1 MSDLEKLLAE
11 ATPGPWNAHPSTPED
26 GYECFWIVA
35 RKPMGLATHGFSI
48 VDIATADGPQNET
61 RKANARLIALAP
73 SLAAAL
79 LVAEKALRDIDDRI
93 EKAASCHHNADEWDD
108 RTLDG
113 DLTIMDWVMSPVRAA
128 LSEIAKLTGGGE

>member
-1 MSDLEKLLAE
+1 MKILEKLLAE

-35 RKPMGLATHGFSI
+35 RKPMGLATYGFSI

-79 LVAEKALRDIDDRI
+79 LVAEKALREISRQKKTDELETEYDV
-93 EKAASCHHNADEWDD
+93 ECADFEGGYDACVD
-108 RTLDG
+108 TA
-113 DLTIMDWVMSPVRAA
+113 RAA
-128 LSEIAKLTGGGE
+128 LSEIEKLMGGGE

>member
-1 MSDLEKLLAE
+1 MTDLEKMLAE
-11 ATPGPWNAHPSTPED
+11 ATPGPWCVDPDPREGMEWNRHVIDYDFNRVCFMAHNGGQKPETD
-26 GYECFWIVA
+26 E
-35 RKPMGLATHGFSI
+35 S
-48 VDIATADGPQNET
+48 
-61 RKANARLIALAP
+61 NARLIALAP

-79 LVAEKALRDIDDRI
+79 LVAEEALRDIDDRI

>member
-1 MSDLEKLLAE
+1 MTDLEKMLAE

-35 RKPMGLATHGFSI
+35 RKPMGLATRGFSI

-79 LVAEKALRDIDDRI
+79 LVAEKALRKFRDH
-93 EKAASCHHNADEWDD
+93 AVLADTEALI
-108 RTLDG
+108 RA
-113 DLTIMDWVMSPVRAA
+113 VSHARAA
-128 LSEIAKLTGGGE
+128 ISEIEKLTGGGE